1 MLRLLVLL
9 GKIPGLRR
17 WLAHRSYERM
27 AFGLRSPKWTFMNFG
42 CVLPDGAAPALEP
55 RDEPD
60 RLSIQ
65 LYHGV
70 ASAGDLHGQR
80 VLEIG
85 SGRGGGA
92 AFLARYHGPA
102 HVTGADFSAH
112 AVALSRAFHAGV
124 PNLDFAEGDAERL
137 PFPDASFDAVINVES
152 SHCYG
157 SMDRFLHEVDRVLR
171 PGGTFLFAD
180 FRAAADIPELL
191 RTLDAQP
198 GWQRIDHEDITGAVV
213 AALEAGDERKR
224 RLIADIVR
232 RPRARKGAGEF
243 AGLVGS
249 RIHEAFRKRDMVYVR
264 AAYRRG
270 A

>member
-1 MLRLLVLL
+1 MLRLLALL

-27 AFGLRSPKWTFMNFG
+27 ASGLRSPKWTFMNFG
-42 CVLPDGAAPALEP
+42 FVPPDGDAPALEP

-65 LYHGV
+65 LYHRV
-70 ASAGDLHGQR
+70 ASAIDLRSRR

-137 PFPDASFDAVINVES
+137 PFPDASFDAVVNVES

-157 SMDRFLHEVDRVLR
+157 SMDRFLHEVGRVLR
-171 PGGTFLFAD
+171 PGGCFLFAD
-180 FRAAADIPELL
+180 FRAAAEVPDLM

-198 GWQRIDHEDITGAVV
+198 GWQRVDHEDITAAVV
-213 AALEAGDERKR
+213 TALEAGDAHKRK
-224 RLIADIVR
+224 LIADIVR
-232 RPRARKGAGEF
+232 RPRVRKGAGEF

-249 RIHEAFRKRDMVYVR
+249 RIHDAFRRREMVYVR
-264 AAYRRG
+264 AAYRR